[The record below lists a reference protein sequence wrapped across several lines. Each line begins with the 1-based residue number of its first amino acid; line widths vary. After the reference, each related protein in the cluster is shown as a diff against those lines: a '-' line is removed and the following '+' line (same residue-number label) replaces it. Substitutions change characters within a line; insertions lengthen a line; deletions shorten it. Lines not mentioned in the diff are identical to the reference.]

1 MHSKV
6 SIHDCTGF
14 DRALNLTPESVTL
27 QSWRRREH
35 DLSSEFKR
43 FPMGRAEFVALIAM
57 MFATIAFS
65 IDAML
70 PALPEIAE
78 ELSPGIAYRASLVL
92 TTFVLGMGVGTFIA
106 GPLSDA
112 YGRRRVLFFGSG
124 LYIVAAAVAWASS
137 TLEVM
142 LAARVVQGLGA
153 AGPRVV
159 AIAIVR
165 DLYSGREMARIVSF
179 VMMIFTIVPA
189 FAPALGAV
197 IILGTGW
204 RGIFV
209 AFIVFAIIT
218 IVWMGMRMPE
228 TLPDKY
234 RRPLRPRLML
244 SAVGEIFG
252 HSSVRLSIIVQSL
265 AMAMLFL
272 TLMMI
277 QTIYAETFN
286 REESFPY
293 WFGVIALIAGSATI
307 LNAVL
312 VIQYGMRR
320 LVTVTLGTQVLISG
334 VILALDPAGM
344 MVPYGFS
351 VFLVWQFC
359 IFFQAGLTLGN
370 LNAIAMEPM
379 GHIAGIAASVIGAVS
394 AIIAALLASAVAQS
408 FPATVSNLI
417 GGILMMSSVGFFLM
431 LTMKRDLPQTEAA
444 E

>member
-1 MHSKV
+1 
-6 SIHDCTGF
+6 
-14 DRALNLTPESVTL
+14 
-27 QSWRRREH
+27 
-35 DLSSEFKR
+35 
-43 FPMGRAEFVALIAM
+43 MGRAEFVALIAM

-78 ELSPGIAYRASLVL
+78 ELAPSSGYRASLVL
-92 TTFVLGMGVGTFIA
+92 STFVLGMGIGTFVA

-112 YGRRRVLFFGSG
+112 FGRRRVLFFGSG
-124 LYIVAAAVAWASS
+124 LYILAAAVAWASS

-165 DLYSGREMARIVSF
+165 DLYSGRAMARIVSF

-189 FAPALGAV
+189 FAPALGAL
-197 IILGTGW
+197 IILGSGW

-209 AFIVFAIIT
+209 AFMLFAVVT
-218 IVWMGMRMPE
+218 MVWMGLRMPE
-228 TLPDKY
+228 TLAPQH
-234 RRPLRPRLML
+234 RRPLRFRLIWDAL
-244 SAVGEIFG
+244 REIFG
-252 HSSVRLSIIVQSL
+252 DGAVRVSLLVQSL
-265 AMAMLFL
+265 AMGMLFL

-277 QTIYAETFN
+277 QPIYMEEFA
-286 REESFPY
+286 REETFPY
-293 WFGVIALIAGSATI
+293 WFGAIALIAGSATI

-312 VIQYGMRR
+312 VIRYGMRL
-320 LVTVTLGTQVLISG
+320 LVTITLGGQILVSGLVLF
-334 VILALDPAGM
+334 LDPGGLFE
-344 MVPYGFS
+344 PYGFAL
-351 VFLVWQFC
+351 FLIWQFF

-394 AIIAALLASAVAQS
+394 AVLAAIIASAIAQTV
-408 FPATVSNLI
+408 PATSGNLI
-417 GGILMMSSVGFFLM
+417 AGVLAMSAMGFVLM
-431 LTMKRDLPQTEAA
+431 LGMPRNAVGNLEAA